1 MASMR
6 TPGRASLGVASP
18 LVGALVLASCAGSTE
33 PPVAVTAVMPAAA
46 YNDASVSIVIQGG
59 PFRPAYDI
67 DTSGGSTTP
76 ELGAFTAFLSL
87 TGGGAEHVVPS
98 SLTWLS
104 TTELAAQL
112 PSGINRGTYDI
123 DVRDPRGRLGAL
135 TGGFS
140 SLGPDSTPPAVAIV
154 EPGAGTIVNAQAEV
168 PVAFTANDGLGYLA
182 QLSWSVSS
190 ADFKTQSGTCP
201 LDPNAQQATCRFLFM
216 APAPPPNAAALP
228 LNVVVEAED
237 TASNVG
243 RAQITLAVGVA
254 PDATSVAPTLG
265 PATGGTFVSV
275 VGANFIVGT
284 QVFVGDQPLQPNG
297 GTVMSAG
304 LIQGTT
310 VGQEPGT
317 YPVMVQTGAASV
329 QAGTFELIGRPQVL
343 MVSPT
348 MGPPVGGTPV
358 AIVGRYFRKD
368 SGSLDGATRI
378 FFGSD
383 RSSAAALCCPV
394 VVSPNRIEGVTPPGA
409 GAATIFAEDAFA
421 GVSQLALS
429 FNYVAPDDAG
439 PPTSPGCHCADGG
452 AP

>member
-18 LVGALVLASCAGSTE
+18 FVGALVLASCAGSTE
-33 PPVAVTAVMPAAA
+33 PPVAVTGVTPASAF
-46 YNDASVSIVIQGG
+46 NDAPVSIVIQGG

-87 TGGGAEHVVPS
+87 TGGGAEPVVPS
-98 SLTWLS
+98 SLTWLT

-112 PSGINRGTYDI
+112 PRGINRGTYDI
-123 DVRDPRGRLGAL
+123 EVRDPRGRLGAL
-135 TGGFS
+135 TAGFS

-154 EPGAGTIVNAQAEV
+154 EPGAGTIVNAEAEV
-168 PVAFTANDGLGYLA
+168 PVAVTANDGLGYLA
-182 QLSWSVSS
+182 QLRWSVSS
-190 ADFKTQSGTCP
+190 ADIVTQSGTCP
-201 LDPNAQQATCRFLFM
+201 LDPNAQQATCRFFFVV
-216 APAPPPNAAALP
+216 PPPPPQAGALP

-237 TASNVG
+237 TANNVG
-243 RAQITLAVGVA
+243 RAQITLAVGVT
-254 PDATSVAPTLG
+254 PTATSLAPTLG
-265 PATGGTFVSV
+265 PATGGTLVSV

-304 LIQGTT
+304 LIEGTT
-310 VGQEPGT
+310 VGQEPGM
-317 YPVMVQTGAASV
+317 YPVMVQTGAESV
-329 QAGTFELIGRPQVL
+329 QAGTFELIGRPEVL

-348 MGPPVGGTPV
+348 MGPPAGGTPV
-358 AIVGRYFRKD
+358 AIVGKYFRND
-368 SGSLDGATRI
+368 TSSLDGATRI

-421 GVSQLALS
+421 GVGQLALS
-429 FNYVAPDDAG
+429 FNYVTPDDAG
-439 PPTSPGCHCADGG
+439 TPTLPGCHCADGG